1 MKLCHIAAA
10 IVAIGSSVAT
20 AQSPEEILAGA
31 EELNNQLE
39 EARLANDAKKTC
51 VMIPVIKAE
60 RLAAQRLMTFR
71 LDRTLGSI
79 EDGVDHGRL
88 NEAGEELGRYIGAT
102 NVLSRMLGRAE
113 LACSYLIEEV
123 KE

>member
-10 IVAIGSSVAT
+10 TLAIGSST
-20 AQSPEEILAGA
+20 AIAQTPGEILGGA
-31 EELNNQLE
+31 EELNNRLE
-39 EARLANDAKKTC
+39 EARSANDAKKTC
-51 VMIPVIKAE
+51 AMIPVIEAE
-60 RLAAQRLMTFR
+60 KLAVQRLMTFR
-71 LDRTLGSI
+71 LERTLDSI

-88 NEAGEELGRYIGAT
+88 NEAGEELGRYIGVT

-113 LACSYLIEEV
+113 IACSYLSKEV